1 MSIRIFKKNQLR
13 LSFSG
18 SLLFFKKN
26 GASVQ
31 NKKAKPES
39 QFRKRILVG
48 VLIISLMSS
57 IFDVET
63 KYDSFGLH
71 FSVPLLFE
79 TAQHH
84 QLKEPTI

>member
-1 MSIRIFKKNQLR
+1 MPQLVNKNPQKNQLR

-48 VLIISLMSS
+48 VLI
-57 IFDVET
+57 
-63 KYDSFGLH
+63 G
-71 FSVPLLFE
+71 
-79 TAQHH
+79 
-84 QLKEPTI
+84 